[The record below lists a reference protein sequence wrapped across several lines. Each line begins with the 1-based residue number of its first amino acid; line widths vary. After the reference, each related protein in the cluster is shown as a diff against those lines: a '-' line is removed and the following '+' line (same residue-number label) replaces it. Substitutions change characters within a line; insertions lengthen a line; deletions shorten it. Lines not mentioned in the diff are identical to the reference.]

1 MNYLYDVELVTLNK
15 IHNKYLDIDELK
27 YQNFLKCE
35 LGKEMKKNY
44 DLDINIRDLYPI
56 DIHIQ
61 NKDKYDIQLFNK
73 LNEFI
78 LLYDKRISRRI
89 TKKSIVYKKDK
100 SKSILSI
107 ELTKTEHI
115 KIYILLDEFSDDKLK
130 RFVKISHNTKAPFK
144 RCMTVN
150 DEDDLNYLINLL
162 KNYLKYELS

>member
-35 LGKEMKKNY
+35 LGKKMKKNY

-78 LLYDKRISRRI
+78 LLYDKIISRRI
-89 TKKSIVYKKDK
+89 TKKSIVYKKNR
-100 SKSILSI
+100 SKSILLI
-107 ELTKTEHI
+107 ELTKTKHI
-115 KIYILLDEFSDDKLK
+115 KLYILLDEFSEDKLK
-130 RFVKISHNTKAPFK
+130 RFIKISYSSKIPFK
-144 RCMTVN
+144 RCMTIN
-150 DEDDLNYLINLL
+150 DEKDLKYAIKLLRNYF
-162 KNYLKYELS
+162 KYELS